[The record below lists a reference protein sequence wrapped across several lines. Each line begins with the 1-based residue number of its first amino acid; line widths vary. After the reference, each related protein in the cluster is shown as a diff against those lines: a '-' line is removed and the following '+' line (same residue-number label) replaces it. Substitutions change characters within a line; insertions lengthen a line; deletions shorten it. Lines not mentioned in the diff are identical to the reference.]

1 MLITEF
7 FNFIFLYEK
16 QLIMT
21 TAKKLYYYAFALLGA
36 TLLLFSSCKKE
47 NDKNIPVLSTTE
59 VTGITQTTAMSGG
72 NITDDRGSTVTARGV
87 CRSTSQNPTIRDSKT
102 EDGTG
107 IGSFTSS
114 ISGLEPNTTYYVRA
128 YATNSAGTGYGST
141 MSFTTLRGAVDAD
154 GNVYHSVI
162 IGGQEWFAENLRT
175 TRYNDGTPIPNVT
188 NDSDWR
194 SLSTG
199 AYCWHDNNPANG
211 KTYGALYNWHA
222 VNTGKLCPT
231 GWHVPSDAEWTAL
244 TDYVG
249 NDAAIKLKSTSGW
262 NAGGNGTDDYGF
274 SALPGGYR
282 YGYAGS
288 FVSVGSSGYWWSS
301 TVNHSANIWNRNMDY
316 DYGNVNRY
324 DLDKKYGF
332 SVRCVRD

>member
-72 NITDDRGSTVTARGV
+72 NITDDRGSTVTTRGV
-87 CRSTSQNPTIRDSKT
+87 CWSTSQNPTIRDSKT
-102 EDGTG
+102 EDGDG
-107 IGSFTSS
+107 AGNFTSS
-114 ISGLEPNTTYYVRA
+114 ISGLEPNTTYHVRA

-154 GNVYHSVI
+154 GNAYPTVI

-175 TRYNDGTPIPNVT
+175 TRYNDGTPIPNFT
-188 NDSDWR
+188 NAWEI
-194 SLSTG
+194 LSTG
-199 AYCWHDNNPANG
+199 AYCWYDNDPANV

-231 GWHVPSDAEWTAL
+231 GWHVPTDVEWTAL

-249 NDAAIKLKSTSGW
+249 SDAGTKLKSTSGW

-274 SALPGGYR
+274 SALPGGLR
-282 YGYAGS
+282 YGGY
-288 FVSVGSSGYWWSS
+288 FVGVENSGYWWSS
-301 TVNHSANIWNRNMDY
+301 TNLDGANAWYRFMN
-316 DYGNVNRY
+316 YGFGDVTPGGNG
-324 DLDKKYGF
+324 KKCGF

>member
-1 MLITEF
+1 
-7 FNFIFLYEK
+7 
-16 QLIMT
+16 MT